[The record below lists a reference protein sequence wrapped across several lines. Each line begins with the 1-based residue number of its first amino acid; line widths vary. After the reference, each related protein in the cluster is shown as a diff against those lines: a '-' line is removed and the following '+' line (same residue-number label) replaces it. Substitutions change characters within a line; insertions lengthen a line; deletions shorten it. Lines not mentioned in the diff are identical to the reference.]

1 MLDPQ
6 KLEEDLVLVYRSVDE
21 TAAAVAKSLLEE
33 AGIPCST
40 KGGFMNDA
48 TGISRL
54 GTMFTPGLKPVEV
67 YVLESDVEEAQLVLS
82 ESRSESEP
90 SGT

>member
-6 KLEEDLVLVYRSVDE
+6 KLKQNLVLVYRSVDE
-21 TAAAVAKSLLEE
+21 TAAAVAQSVLEE

-40 KGGFMNDA
+40 KGGLTNDA

-67 YVLESDVEEAQLVLS
+67 YVLESDVEEASSLLGELETERGADDS
-82 ESRSESEP
+82 
-90 SGT
+90 